1 MKELE
6 MTSFGEGSSFLDQFS
21 KRDRY
26 KAHLLVVLFGG
37 ELELEIDFDSH
48 RLSQYQ
54 VLMVPKGAVLAVTE
68 RSNARGCFL
77 RIHDEFFS
85 RPQRVMIY
93 SLLVNLI
100 QSRKLFIQ
108 LTEDEKEEILPYFQ
122 ILENELKHHE
132 NQNQTFILQNV
143 LLALLNKLEGN
154 IQHIEGPNSF
164 IHLRQEFQRFVVLLE
179 DHYKQEKSVSFY
191 TEQLKLTAKHL
202 NHVLKEILDSTAQDM
217 IIDRVILE
225 AKRMLTFTNSSV
237 KEIAYELG
245 YDNPY
250 YFSRLFK
257 VKMEMSPDE
266 FRKSFAE

>member
-1 MKELE
+1 
-6 MTSFGEGSSFLDQFS
+6 MTSFGGGSSFLDQFS
-21 KRDRY
+21 TRDRC
-26 KAHLLVVLFGG
+26 KAHVLVVLFEG
-37 ELELEIDFDSH
+37 ELKLEIDFE
-48 RLSQYQ
+48 SQTLLQNQ
-54 VLMVPKGAVLAVTE
+54 VLMVPKGAVFAITKRNNVKGHL
-68 RSNARGCFL
+68 L

-85 RPQRVMIY
+85 RPQRVLIY

-108 LTEDEKEEILPYFQ
+108 LTKDEKEEVLPYFQ
-122 ILENELKHHE
+122 ILENELRHDE
-132 NQNQTFILQNV
+132 NQNQTFILQNIM
-143 LLALLNKLEGN
+143 LALLNKLEGS

-191 TEQLKLTAKHL
+191 TEQLNLTSKHL
-202 NHVLKEILDSTAQDM
+202 NQVLKEVLDSTAQDM

-245 YDNPY
+245 YGNPY